1 MFSTIFRFFRDVIDG
16 RNEWLRKTTNIPCD
30 ANALNTQQTTKR
42 IKNLTCNK
50 NQKNNLYIF

>member
-1 MFSTIFRFFRDVIDG
+1 MFSTIFRFFRDVTDG

-42 IKNLTCNK
+42 IKT
-50 NQKNNLYIF
+50 